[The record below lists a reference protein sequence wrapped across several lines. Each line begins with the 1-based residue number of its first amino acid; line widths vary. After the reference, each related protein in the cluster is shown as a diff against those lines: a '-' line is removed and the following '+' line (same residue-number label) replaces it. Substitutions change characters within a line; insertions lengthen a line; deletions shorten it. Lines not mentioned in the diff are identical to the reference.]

1 MAEGM
6 EKNYVQDIVNK
17 EWLKSDE
24 AKNAVKEGFD
34 FTKFDEMVENSFQT
48 FLNDMKKDEK
58 FWPGATREM
67 LQNEFN
73 NWLDTVFVQLD
84 EIKELETEKAI
95 IMPTN
100 FELIRFDTL
109 RQLDSLQTEVEIQER
124 DATVQSEIVS
134 INGNDLHINTY
145 KDNSWERVDKNQI
158 AELFN
163 KNFERRDELLNLL
176 KVWWIDNVKKFQR
189 IIAGL
194 NENWSEDGRWRSTLL
209 WRFGVDWKFGWNTM
223 QAFQDYVSTH
233 ETAAPQPAPR
243 DETETD
249 NGDQDVVQASVNV
262 TWDVVPTAPTG
273 NPANNP
279 NENPERVTP
288 TSDIDNF
295 EFEMNK
301 KEEIDTALA
310 TKIVQ
315 KEKEAWKTSIQLEN
329 LKKITPEVAAI
340 LAGFEWE
347 LHFPSLEEINPEI
360 LKAFMNDGAKCT
372 LVKFSWGY
380 IENND
385 GKFSISINDGETF
398 DITDENIPENIYWL
412 LVNNTQ
418 NNTQQPTPSATTPT
432 SSTPTGS
439 TPSWNWNNQNQT
451 TTNWWVTQTTGWE
464 EWSHEWDW
472 ENPEWEETETNES
485 IADIQIQYDA
495 DTLISW
501 LKQWRE
507 AQSEMDAL
515 KLLLW
520 LKMFVGISNSLSYSI
535 EWYELKGQEKKDLK
549 RLRSTLRLFA
559 NSHETTV
566 TITDFFRLAAEQ
578 YSTGGNF
585 DISKLG
591 KEPSHR
597 WTKKSYEKFW
607 ELYSK
612 YRRQEWGPYFKKVM
626 WIMENYFL
634 RGNVDEKSI
643 RDLYQMENIWTWEGF
658 IDPEKERE
666 VLKWLFDWKDIWI
679 DLWVPYQS
687 SEQLKT
693 LKKIVKKIDLNELF
707 KSGKLDWKWN
717 NLGKREKQF
726 YDLYQSYKKW
736 ELQGDNYYK
745 KVFEFLVWAW
755 RWNTTIVD
763 AINAVNLTRIAKV
776 DFDAWNDWIDTK
788 DEIHYNSEEEKK
800 FILLLSDFNHD
811 ARVDWNDNWLKMWQ
825 QLRNIYKS
833 INIDLNNA
841 WLDDQLES
849 WWHVRSNILSFAKQ
863 YLNNTEQGNIASK
876 LDWIS
881 SVEELN
887 QKIKDDPTI
896 LIALQN
902 MLKNSSISIN
912 SICRYGD
919 KATEMF
925 MKELMQD
932 QKMDEQFNKVFE
944 GLVAQW
950 VNPTAKQALKPIILW
965 SLMDNSVWLW
975 LWAAYDAWEI
985 WSFSAVLWVADVPW
999 VWPTAWLVVWYWN
1012 AIPVWENR
1020 SIDLWASGGVSYT
1033 TWFVPMFSV
1042 YAWASRV
1049 VSNWLMR
1056 DDFDATTLTKIH
1068 AWANFTMI
1076 WTIPSR
1082 WLSAWVSMDKLSWI
1096 DKQEGMLRP
1105 QITSVISEFLNDTE
1119 ITWIVFGNNK
1129 INEEQKEKCISKIRE
1144 KLGEKYW
1151 KMDEDLLDK
1160 AANNLYMWFAYYAAE
1175 TNFANASEQDKK
1187 AIINKITNNI
1197 VNNYVTQR
1205 RNDKIEEL
1213 NWKTTVSDVTV
1224 WVQFLAGYYPIPMMW
1239 ITFTK
1244 YSNLYSR
1251 ETPESIA
1258 EYESILSTGQW
1269 MWYLERSVDEN
1280 WNILPAAI
1288 TYLNQKLSIASRYD
1302 LNAMQIQFK
1311 EITDNNEVK
1320 NIVFIPRELC
1330 NSVNIFADAK
1340 MKDFIKSTEEWFE
1353 IPVNTELSLLTY
1365 TRTDATKF
1373 DLIIWDYK
1381 KEDGDITINI
1391 TSKFEWDPLKY
1402 EKENWILTITPHKIN
1417 ADMESLYQDPDFPLS
1432 QCTEIKDGKYYF
1444 ETRWAEIQCSWD
1456 GVSMENWKL
1465 AVSARAML
1473 LIKRKADW
1481 TYTAECNAY
1490 GKWFETNITYIDE
1503 KKNGETEV
1511 TQSLENLF
1519 EWYNELNAIFD
1530 GIEKQLSLMDN
1541 WNNWAYATFMNA
1553 AADANLDNMLDNSDY
1568 EAAFAALS
1576 NLLNWKLR
1584 NSCFDWLRWKLAN
1597 ATTEEKVMI
1606 VDRFKAIFS
1615 FNDNLVNKHNLEL
1628 QLRGRWNGYKELYWY
1643 DRTTRFP
1650 LTSDID
1656 YRKAVQEKL
1665 NSKWTFGREPNPNL
1679 IGMTAFYR
1687 LWQNNVWRSYMMT
1700 ELWSTNVLGWEM
1712 IPITETNDLTETKK
1726 WFINNL
1732 EKSWAHKELLKA
1744 SLSAKLKSMLNI
1756 ENVDLSNENLISILQ
1771 WNDID
1776 IWGKKVKIEAK
1787 YVFYLLWECA
1797 NESIWLNLE
1806 NIVVSNNATTITIS
1820 PEKSYEWVSGVYV
1833 WSAEASSRYEIW
1845 NSNSATLG
1853 LAFGRWK
1860 ATETEQVIDKDHT
1873 EPGENIDPNSDHTEV
1888 WENINPTNN
1897 NEWSGISLGG
1907 GNGEQTQ
1914 EVWQQ
1919 QWGWLFGRWEPVN
1932 NEWGSLLG
1940 REPIQ
1945 LNEWGGIVLGWGQ
1958 EIPMEPG
1965 TYTVVNNTWTHVITI
1980 TETEDSYIVH
1990 TVTTPLPQH
1999 GHALASSQSQPQSE
2013 TRVFKKEK

>member
-6 EKNYVQDIVNK
+6 EKTYVKDIVNK
-17 EWLKSDE
+17 EWLKSSE
-24 AKNAVKEGFD
+24 AKNAISENFD
-34 FTKFDEMVENSFQT
+34 FAKFDEMVENSFQK
-48 FLNDMKKDEK
+48 FLKEKKNEY
-58 FWPGATREM
+58 WPDTTKNQM
-67 LQNEFN
+67 QQDFNE
-73 NWLDTVFVQLD
+73 WLDGIFRQVD
-84 EIKELETEKAI
+84 MIKELEEERAI
-95 IMPTN
+95 ILPTN
-100 FELIRFDTL
+100 FELINFETAKDL
-109 RQLDSLQTEVEIQER
+109 LDLQNEVEIQQR

-134 INGNDLHINTY
+134 VNGGDLNIHTF
-145 KDNSWERVDKNQI
+145 KDDSWERVNPNKI

-163 KNFERRDELLNLL
+163 NKNFERKDELLNLL
-176 KVWWIDNVKKFQR
+176 KLWWIDNVKKFQR
-189 IIAGL
+189 VIAGL
-194 NENWSEDGRWRSTLL
+194 NENWSEDNKWRDTLL
-209 WRFGVDWKFGWNTM
+209 WRFGVDGKFGWNTM
-223 QAFQDYVSTH
+223 KAFEDYVDNH
-233 ETAAPQPAPR
+233 ETAAPQPTPTNNW
-243 DETETD
+243 E
-249 NGDQDVVQASVNV
+249 QDVVQASVNV
-262 TWDVVPTAPTG
+262 TGEQIPTAPTG
-273 NPANNP
+273 NPASNSNG
-279 NENPERVTP
+279 NPERVTP

-295 EFEMNK
+295 EFEINK
-301 KEEIDTALA
+301 KEEIDVALA
-310 TKIVQ
+310 TEIVQ

-329 LKKITPEVAAI
+329 LKKISPEVATI

-347 LHFPSLEEINPEI
+347 LRFPALEELNSEI
-360 LKAFMNDGAKCT
+360 LKAFMSEESKCT
-372 LVKFSWGY
+372 FVKFPWGQ
-380 IENND
+380 IERKD
-385 GKFSISINDGETF
+385 DKFTISINGGAEYT
-398 DITDENIPENIYWL
+398 DITSENIPDNICWL
-412 LVNNTQ
+412 LVANNT
-418 NNTQQPTPSATTPT
+418 NWSWSNWQPTVIPSAQWNNSNPN
-432 SSTPTGS
+432 GA
-439 TPSWNWNNQNQT
+439 SWNNNNNQST
-451 TTNWWVTQTTGWE
+451 TTQTWWAWVAAWWTWVTAW
-464 EWSHEWDW
+464 WAW
-472 ENPEWEETETNES
+472 ENPEWEWENPEWDGTETNES
-485 IADIQIQYDA
+485 IADVQIQYDA

-507 AQSEMDAL
+507 AHSEMDAL

-520 LKMFVGISNSLSYSI
+520 LKMFVGISESLSYSI

-559 NSHETTV
+559 NNHETTV

-597 WTKKSYEKFW
+597 WTKKSYERFW

-634 RGNVDEKSI
+634 RGDVDEKSI
-643 RDLYQMENIWTWEGF
+643 RDLYQMENIWTWEWF

-666 VLKWLFDWKDIWI
+666 VLKWLFDWKDVWV

-849 WWHVRSNILSFAKQ
+849 WWHVWSNILSFAKQ

-887 QKIKDDPTI
+887 QKIKDDPNI

-912 SICRYGD
+912 SICRYGN

-932 QKMDEQFNKVFE
+932 QKMDEQYNKVFE
-944 GLVAQW
+944 SLVAQW
-950 VNPTAKQALKPIILW
+950 VSPTAKQALKPIILW
-965 SLMDNSVWLW
+965 SLMDNSVWMW
-975 LWAAYDAWEI
+975 LWAAYDAWKV
-985 WSFSAVLWVADVPW
+985 WSFSAVIWVADVPW

-1056 DDFDATTLTKIH
+1056 DDFDATNLTKIH

-1119 ITWIVFGNNK
+1119 ITWIVFGSNE

-1224 WVQFLAGYYPIPMMW
+1224 WVQFLAGYYPIPMAW

-1280 WNILPAAI
+1280 GNILPAAI

-1302 LNAMQIQFK
+1302 LSKMQIQFK

-1320 NIVFIPRELC
+1320 NIIFIPRELC
-1330 NSVNIFADAK
+1330 NSVNIFADAS

-1373 DLIIWDYK
+1373 DLIIWDHK
-1381 KEDGDITINI
+1381 KENGDITINI

-1402 EKENWILTITPHKIN
+1402 EKEGWFPTISVHKIN
-1417 ADMESLYQDPDFPLS
+1417 ADMESFYQDPDFPLS
-1432 QCTEIKDGKYYF
+1432 KCTEIKDGKYYF
-1444 ETRWAEIQCSWD
+1444 ETRWAEITCTGD
-1456 GVSMENWKL
+1456 GVSMENGKL
-1465 AVSARAML
+1465 AVTARAML
-1473 LIKRKADW
+1473 LLKRDKDW
-1481 TYTAECNAY
+1481 KYSAECSTY

-1744 SLSAKLKSMLNI
+1744 SLSTKLKSMLNI

-1776 IWGKKVKIEAK
+1776 IWGKKVRIEAK

-1806 NIVVSNNATTITIS
+1806 NIIVSNNATTVTIS

-1860 ATETEQVIDKDHT
+1860 ATETEEHITK
-1873 EPGENIDPNSDHTEV
+1873 PDPNDDNHQT
-1888 WENINPTNN
+1888 NPDDNWGSYVP
-1897 NEWSGISLGG
+1897 WS
-1907 GNGEQTQ
+1907 Q
-1914 EVWQQ
+1914 EDP
-1919 QWGWLFGRWEPVN
+1919 EIIPVN
-1932 NEWGSLLG
+1932 PAWS
-1940 REPIQ
+1940 
-1945 LNEWGGIVLGWGQ
+1945 Q
-1958 EIPMEPG
+1958 EDAE
-1965 TYTVVNNTWTHVITI
+1965 VITTGTSTNVVDNKI
-1980 TETEDSYIVH
+1980 VTQTVRDAGDEYIV
-1990 TVTTPLPQH
+1990 TTTERPLPAH
-1999 GHALASSQSQPQSE
+1999 NHPLTASQSEGNS
-2013 TRVFKKEK
+2013 K